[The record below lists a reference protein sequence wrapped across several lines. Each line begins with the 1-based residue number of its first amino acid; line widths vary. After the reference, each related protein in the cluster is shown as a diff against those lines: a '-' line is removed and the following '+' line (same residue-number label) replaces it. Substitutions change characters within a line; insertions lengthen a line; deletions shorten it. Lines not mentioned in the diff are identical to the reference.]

1 MLSYTSEIYDLR
13 TLINL
18 NGNGIERKKCALN
31 RIAYEHDN
39 KVRFVMFLSNVKQFE
54 DDRRQL
60 LCTH

>member
-31 RIAYEHDN
+31 RIVYECDN
-39 KVRFVMFLSNVKQFE
+39 KVLFVTFLSNVKQFE
-54 DDRRQL
+54 DDRRQPF
-60 LCTH
+60 CTH